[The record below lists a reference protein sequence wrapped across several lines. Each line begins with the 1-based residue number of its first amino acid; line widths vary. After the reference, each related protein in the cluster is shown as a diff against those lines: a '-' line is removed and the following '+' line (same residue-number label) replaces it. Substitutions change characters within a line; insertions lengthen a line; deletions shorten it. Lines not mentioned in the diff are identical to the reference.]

1 MANVQVMEDLFTIQ
15 QMVQITGLS
24 AHTLRYYERAGLM
37 RQRVGRDGSSGYRH
51 YTREDVTGIEFIKR
65 LRATGM
71 PIRDI
76 QRYTSLLRLGDET
89 VATRMQ
95 LLKEHRQRVKEQ
107 LNEVEQHLSAINKKI
122 DLYEQLQAQQL
133 EIGRAGNICSS

>member
-1 MANVQVMEDLFTIQ
+1 MANVQVMEELFTIQ

-37 RQRVGRDGSSGYRH
+37 KQRVGRDGSSGYRH
-51 YTREDVTGIEFIKR
+51 YTREDVTWIEFIKR

-76 QRYTSLLRLGDET
+76 QRYTNLLRLGDET

-122 DLYEQLQAQQL
+122 DLYERLQL
-133 EIGRAGNICSS
+133 EQIEPGRAGNICSF

>member
-1 MANVQVMEDLFTIQ
+1 MANVQVMEELFTIQ

-37 RQRVGRDGSSGYRH
+37 KQRVGRDGSSGYRH
-51 YTREDVTGIEFIKR
+51 YTREDVTWIEFIKR

-76 QRYTSLLRLGDET
+76 QRYTNLLRLGDET

-107 LNEVEQHLSAINKKI
+107 LHEVEQHLSAINKKI
-122 DLYEQLQAQQL
+122 DLYEQLQL
-133 EIGRAGNICSS
+133 EQIEAGRAGNICSS

>member
-1 MANVQVMEDLFTIQ
+1 MEQFQAMEESLTIQ

-37 RQRVGRDGSSGYRH
+37 QQRVERNHSSGYRA
-51 YTREDVTGIEFIKR
+51 YTQRDVDWISFLKR

-76 QRYTSLLRLGDET
+76 QRYTELLRRGDET
-89 VATRMQ
+89 IVERMQ
-95 LLKEHRQRVKEQ
+95 LLRQHRQHIEEH
-107 LNEVEQHLSAINKKI
+107 LNEVEQHLSAINHKI
-122 DLYEQLQAQQL
+122 AIYEQKYAQQK
-133 EIGRAGNICSS
+133 EGVSQTKI